1 LSAEVANELQCDV
14 EVRSRG
20 SYIIDLLIGARQLC
34 AWRAERSRPRWG
46 CLAAVLGL
54 PQILNRTREVRQ
66 PPLDPA
72 RDARMPL
79 SLATRCNFQPPA
91 EAGGRRQVSR
101 SAPQA
106 PGNKAIIK
114 DGERETILSVWAT
127 DAGHVVRGVHRRHG
141 RSALGLLRLP
151 ISGHAAVCVARPVRG
166 RRNSRVVPAGV
177 GRAERW
183 CVRIGL
189 DTAEKGRAARAFARS
204 RKSDQVCVPNCLLTF
219 GCCGARTGADQQG
232 SEGCHLADQL
242 EYENPKLYR
251 VPIGLDTLE
260 TPPSARLPRAP

>member
-1 LSAEVANELQCDV
+1 MRVAGRAVSSAVGVPCRGLGFATDPESYQRGKTAAT
-14 EVRSRG
+14 RSCTRRTHAP
-20 SYIIDLLIGARQLC
+20 LAR
-34 AWRAERSRPRWG
+34 
-46 CLAAVLGL
+46 
-54 PQILNRTREVRQ
+54 
-66 PPLDPA
+66 
-72 RDARMPL
+72 
-79 SLATRCNFQPPA
+79 ATRCNFQPPA

-106 PGNKAIIK
+106 PGNKAIIE
-114 DGERETILSVWAT
+114 DGERETTLSVWAT

-166 RRNSRVVPAGV
+166 RRNSRVVPAGE

-183 CVRIGL
+183 CVRIGR

-219 GCCGARTGADQQG
+219 GCSGAHRG
-232 SEGCHLADQL
+232 
-242 EYENPKLYR
+242 R
-251 VPIGLDTLE
+251 
-260 TPPSARLPRAP
+260 SAR